1 MKQYGLKDIALITEY
16 NFTIGG
22 AQRMLSIISKK
33 MKKPI
38 YLPFFKGK
46 PLPVWNIKPLVKIPK
61 EPIWF
66 SGVVDRYDFKKFPGK
81 KHIKFCHSGTSLENF
96 EKYKKTKD
104 VVWITH
110 RKRAK
115 EHWKK
120 KGFNIEL
127 IPKGYIPYDKKRMKI
142 IPNKNNSAVFISRI
156 WGGKMPDVAARV
168 CERAKVSLKIAGSWE
183 FKEYANKLMKT
194 HSSNFVNFIKPKKS
208 MGISEQLKEKL
219 LSKARILIHT
229 SAGGLHDYLE
239 YSILDGLTY
248 GCIPLCITK
257 DPKQFSLVEKKKI
270 GIVVSNEKE
279 GAKAIKRI
287 LNNYDYYLENSKKF
301 MDNFFKSQD
310 KLWKRWE
317 KTLLQVSNK
326 YF

>member
-1 MKQYGLKDIALITEY
+1 MKKYGLKDIALVAEY
-16 NFTIGG
+16 NFTLGG

-46 PLPVWNIKPLVKIPK
+46 PLPVWGIKPSVKIPK

-66 SGVVDRYDFKKFPGK
+66 SGVVDRYDFKKFPEK

-96 EKYKKTKD
+96 GRDKKDKD
-104 VVWITH
+104 VVWLTH

-115 EHWKK
+115 QFWKK

-127 IPKGYIPYDKKRMKI
+127 IPKGYIPYDKKMMKI
-142 IPNKNNSAVFISRI
+142 IPDKDDSAVFISRI
-156 WGGKMPDVAARV
+156 WEGKMPDVAARV
-168 CERAKVSLKIAGSWE
+168 CERAKIPLKIAGSWE
-183 FKEYANKLMKT
+183 FKKYANELMKT
-194 HSSNFVNFIKPKKS
+194 YSSNFVKFVKPKKS

-219 LSKARILIHT
+219 LSKAKILIHT
-229 SAGGLHDYLE
+229 SKGGLHDYLE

-257 DPKQFSLVEKKKI
+257 DLKQFSVIEEKKM
-270 GIVVSNEKE
+270 GIIVSSEKKGVE
-279 GAKAIKRI
+279 AVKRI
-287 LNNYDYYLENSKKF
+287 LDNYDYYLKNSKIF

-310 KLWKRWE
+310 TLWKRWE
-317 KTLLQVSNK
+317 KTLLRVSNK